1 MSQAGRTAQTPPSC
15 ALGEDLAE
23 GRNWHAG
30 PQRGS
35 GALSALAG
43 PDLSAL
49 ASWLAAASGGKRKRP
64 RKTRSEF
71 N

>member
-30 PQRGS
+30 PQRDL
-35 GALSALAG
+35 GAPSALAG
-43 PDLSAL
+43 PDLAAL
-49 ASWLAAASGGKRKRP
+49 ASWPAQPGAGGRRKRP
-64 RKTRSEF
+64 GKTRS
-71 N
+71 